1 VVSFPTLIVGGSAM
15 ADEQLLAI
23 ARPATRLARLR
34 PGLEAQHP
42 SLGSDWHRVCQR
54 NDGALSPEPGPGQ
67 VWLLVGK
74 RLRLLPASLFE
85 FSDNP
90 AG

>member
-1 VVSFPTLIVGGSAM
+1 M

-23 ARPATRLARLR
+23 ARPATRSARLR

-42 SLGSDWHRVCQR
+42 SLGSDWHRVYPR
-54 NDGALSPEPGPGQ
+54 NESSLSPEPGPGQ

-74 RLRLLPASLFE
+74 RLRLLPTSLFE
-85 FSDNP
+85 FSDDVT
-90 AG
+90 G